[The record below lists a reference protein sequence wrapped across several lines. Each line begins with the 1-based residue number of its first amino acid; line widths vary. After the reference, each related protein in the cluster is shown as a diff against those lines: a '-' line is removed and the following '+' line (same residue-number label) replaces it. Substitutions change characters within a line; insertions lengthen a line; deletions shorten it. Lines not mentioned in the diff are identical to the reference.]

1 MRDALVVS
9 AMAQL
14 MVMTLLGSVT
24 AAMVGGV
31 QAVGP
36 FRSQRRVL
44 QAHLFW
50 LGHAIFALAL
60 SAAAVQL
67 STFPVVLY
75 IIGSWTA
82 PLGSVYQAINPEF
95 DVASSPSYKALSTVP
110 IALLTVAFFWIAIS
124 TIADRLS

>member
-14 MVMTLLGSVT
+14 VVMVVLGWVT
-24 AAMVGGV
+24 AAMVGG
-31 QAVGP
+31 AESVGP

-50 LGHAIFALAL
+50 LLHAILAL
-60 SAAAVQL
+60 TLATADVRL
-67 STFPVVLY
+67 STVPVALY
-75 IIGSWTA
+75 IAGSWTA
-82 PLGSVYQAINPEF
+82 PLGSVYQAVNPGF
-95 DVASSPSYKALSTVP
+95 RVAESPPYKAATAIP
-110 IALLTVAFFWIAIS
+110 ILLLTIAFIWIATG